1 MEAKKPVSIYTEMT
15 PNPETM
21 KFVTNAYLYPGRNID
36 FATEQEA
43 EPSPMAQELFSLPFV
58 RGVFIA
64 NNFVTI
70 TKTPNMEWSD
80 IIPTMRDFLK
90 QYLEAGKTVID
101 ESKVKSEKLSYNTV
115 AETDEEVVVKIKEIL
130 ENFVKPAVE
139 MDGGAIQFKSY
150 KEGVV
155 KLILQ
160 GSCSGCPSSLITLKR
175 GIEEM
180 MKRMLPE
187 VREVLAEAE

>member
-1 MEAKKPVSIYTEMT
+1 
-15 PNPETM
+15 
-21 KFVTNAYLYPGRNID
+21 
-36 FATEQEA
+36 
-43 EPSPMAQELFSLPFV
+43 
-58 RGVFIA
+58 
-64 NNFVTI
+64 
-70 TKTPNMEWSD
+70 MEWSD

-101 ESKVKSEKLSYNTV
+101 ESKVKTEKLTYNTV

>member
-1 MEAKKPVSIYTEMT
+1 MEAKKPISIYTEMT

-58 RGVFIA
+58 KGVFIA

-101 ESKVKSEKLSYNTV
+101 ESKVKTEKLTYNTV